1 MKEYLPGEAIDRI
14 VELRTSHGYSQK
26 DVADKIGIDRSTYSK
41 IESGKT
47 KTIGSHILKE
57 LADIY
62 DVTSDF
68 IMGINDTPDKTYYEI
83 GQLGLSVEAAGNLY
97 SKKIDP
103 RVVNELLINDSFC
116 KLTRLIASYLSGE
129 TEMATRTFN
138 NIQEFKY
145 QMIME
150 LTENGELPDDDTI
163 KEIRDGL
170 KASKEPIGVYELKKI
185 ESMFTKS
192 IREIKKKVSNEI
204 DAEMQRLTKE
214 TLDTVKAKVFK
225 NAKGRNLSNEEK
237 KRVMENVL
245 SKVLSNALPLDPN
258 ITSGQ
263 ADDLKDGIT
272 KIASV
277 TVDYGK
283 GNATDE

>member
-1 MKEYLPGEAIDRI
+1 MKEYLPGEAIDRL

-26 DVADKIGIDRSTYSK
+26 EVADKIGIDRSTYSK
-41 IESGKT
+41 IESGRT
-47 KTIGSHILKE
+47 KTIGSHILKK
-57 LADIY
+57 LADVY

-138 NIQEFKY
+138 AIQEFKY

-150 LTENGELPDDDTI
+150 LTESGELPDDDTI
-163 KEIRDGL
+163 KDIRDGL
-170 KASKEPIGVYELKKI
+170 KASKEPIGAYELKKI
-185 ESMFTKS
+185 ESMFTRS
-192 IREIKKKVSNEI
+192 IREIKKKVSDEI
-204 DAEMQRLTKE
+204 DTEMQRLTKE
-214 TLDTVKAKVFK
+214 TLETVKAEIFEK
-225 NAKGRNLSNEEK
+225 AKGRNLSPEEK
-237 KRVMENVL
+237 KKAMENVL
-245 SKVLSNALPLDPN
+245 SKVLSNALSLDPN
-258 ITSGQ
+258 LTPGQIT
-263 ADDLKDGIT
+263 DL
-272 KIASV
+272 
-277 TVDYGK
+277 
-283 GNATDE
+283 